1 MSERAA
7 LAVAAFQIDEG
18 ASIAD
23 AFRRLNENK
32 SGTLFVVERGGRV
45 VGVATDGDIR
55 RRLLVDPD
63 TRAPITAAMNRDFR
77 HARPGTAR
85 EQVLKLLDARV
96 RVVPCLA
103 ESGRLVDVYSR
114 ERFRLEVEDKL
125 YARARAPTRISFGG
139 GGTDL
144 TRYFVE
150 HTGVVLNAGITLHA
164 TASLRRL
171 DGGEIRLYSRDLG
184 EALTLPD
191 AGALAFDGRL
201 DLLKAVIR
209 VADPG
214 FGFELHTAA
223 DAPVGSGLGGSSV
236 VAAAIL
242 GCFNQFRENRWDRH
256 QIAELAFQAER
267 LVLDIPGGW
276 QDQYAAVFGGV
287 NFMEFA
293 ADQNVI
299 LPLRLEPALLRE
311 LEASLV
317 LCWTGRA
324 RDGGAIQRQ
333 RIAGGIDA
341 AARDAA
347 TAAKDLTIEM
357 KKALLRG
364 DLPAFGRLLDA
375 GWALKRGAAGVS
387 DGALDRIYETARAHG
402 AVGGKL
408 LGAGGGGFFVFYAEP
423 FARYRLEEALVAE
436 GLQPRGFGFD
446 EAGLQAWTVRAG
458 GSAS

>member
-1 MSERAA
+1 VSAA
-7 LAVAAFQIDEG
+7 DRVDAFVIGED

-32 SGTLFVVERGGRV
+32 AGTLFVAARDGRV

-77 HARPGTAR
+77 FARAHTPR

-96 RVVPCLA
+96 RVVPCLD
-103 ESGRLVDVYSR
+103 ESGRLVDVFSR
-114 ERFRLEVEDKL
+114 ERFRLEAEGRL
-125 YARARAPTRISFGG
+125 FARARAPTRISFGG

-144 TRYFVE
+144 TAYFVE
-150 HTGVVLNAGITLHA
+150 HTGVVLNAAITLHA

-171 DGGEIRLYSRDLG
+171 DGPAIRLYSHDFRESL
-184 EALTLPD
+184 ALAD
-191 AGALAFDGRL
+191 AGGLGFDGRL

-209 VADPG
+209 VVDPG
-214 FGFELHTAA
+214 FGFELHVAA
-223 DAPVGSGLGGSSV
+223 DFPVGSGLGGSST

-242 GCFNQFRENRWDRH
+242 GCFNQFREDRWDRH

-267 LVLDIPGGW
+267 LLLDIPGGW
-276 QDQYAAVFGGV
+276 QDQYATVFGGV

-293 ADQNVI
+293 AEQNVI
-299 LPLRLEPALLRE
+299 LPLRLEPHVLRE

-317 LCWTGRA
+317 LCWTGRS
-324 RDGGAIQRQ
+324 RDGGAIHRA
-333 RIAGGIDA
+333 RRAGGIDDAGRA
-341 AARDAA
+341 AAA
-347 TAAKDLTIEM
+347 AAKDVTIEM

-364 DLPAFGRLLDA
+364 DLAAFGRLLDS
-375 GWALKRGAAGVS
+375 GWRLKRATGRVS
-387 DGALDRIYETARAHG
+387 DAALDRVYETARASG

-408 LGAGGGGFFVFYAEP
+408 LGAGGGGYFLFQAEP
-423 FARYRLEEALVAE
+423 FRRYALEGALAAE
-436 GLQPRGFGFD
+436 GLAPRSFAFD
-446 EAGLQAWTVRAG
+446 DFGLQAWTVRAG
-458 GSAS
+458 GGAG